1 MNDQQHSRAD
11 ALTDSAINETAELY
25 ALDRTA
31 AGGWVFDR
39 LRLLEFVRD
48 LLAVSPVEPPAAAPI
63 DEPVAAW
70 INYPVRTVDGEFA
83 GYEKPELSFTRPAHG
98 YDIAKAEPLYRR
110 TALAPADERAAFDI
124 EVGDVIADAG
134 TRGIAWMAFKA
145 GARYAR
151 AAASPAE
158 TGAKGAQE
166 ARVKALRDAIEGE
179 CDGLAIDDKQAA
191 SILSWLDSTSPNGI
205 LCSPALAAEAQTDWR
220 ELSRRLYVE
229 LFHCDQQMRSTRDE
243 GGEPH
248 WTQST
253 VVRDVLADA
262 KAALDLP
269 IGTPGA
275 LFAIQRGFGAQ
286 AAMAAEAA
294 ASPAPEGAEA
304 EAEESAEREY
314 FRRWENEL
322 PPLDGAAWDRAAP
335 QSAQADALDE
345 EAYVAKRMTE
355 TLATVYATIIGDDKV
370 DDNDGLNAIERV
382 VRAAQVLRLEVDL
395 YRAQADAPAEAR
407 EPVETEQSIAADC
420 YLWIAERIGTKDGY
434 SVQEHVDA
442 MCQVIDECADFFH
455 DFVGADEG
463 GNDEAVRIAKNIRA
477 LKAGT
482 LQDVSPPA
490 DAGEAVGSVTIS
502 KPGDSATGISFM
514 SLNEH
519 GRQTLGKGKHLL
531 CTNAKSL
538 TLTVGGQ
545 QTIGR
550 AADTLEFHG
559 LKTEA
564 TELRALLDSTQQES
578 KECTCPSG
586 DGSLRQRCPV
596 HPPTQTSADLADDDK
611 RDAERYRTHVKY
623 EYETIYMP
631 AAEKKGLRP
640 LAFAEYKASADQV
653 ADAARTQGS
662 KS

>member
-1 MNDQQHSRAD
+1 MEKLNELLREYAQSIRRDDGTGFMHAD
-11 ALTDSAINETAELY
+11 AIRELFRARAASANET
-25 ALDRTA
+25 
-31 AGGWVFDR
+31 
-39 LRLLEFVRD
+39 
-48 LLAVSPVEPPAAAPI
+48 
-63 DEPVAAW
+63 
-70 INYPVRTVDGEFA
+70 
-83 GYEKPELSFTRPAHG
+83 
-98 YDIAKAEPLYRR
+98 
-110 TALAPADERAAFDI
+110 ADERAAFEYDDVVSICDAHGIGLPIDCVEMVVDI
-124 EVGDVIADAG
+124 VKLSGLLAARVASANETAAERAAFDSEVGSKIADAG

-407 EPVETEQSIAADC
+407 EPHTYASTQATNCAGCGEHKHTPLRIDWMGGYVCLTCIDRELISRVPAA
-420 YLWIAERIGTKDGY
+420 
-434 SVQEHVDA
+434 
-442 MCQVIDECADFFH
+442 
-455 DFVGADEG
+455 
-463 GNDEAVRIAKNIRA
+463 
-477 LKAGT
+477 
-482 LQDVSPPA
+482 
-490 DAGEAVGSVTIS
+490 AGETS
-502 KPGDSATGISFM
+502 
-514 SLNEH
+514 
-519 GRQTLGKGKHLL
+519 
-531 CTNAKSL
+531 
-538 TLTVGGQ
+538 LTVGEQ
-545 QTIGR
+545 QMISR
-550 AADTLEFHG
+550 AADSLEFHG

-564 TELRALLDSTQQES
+564 TELRVLLN
-578 KECTCPSG
+578 G
-586 DGSLRQRCPV
+586 
-596 HPPTQTSADLADDDK
+596 
-611 RDAERYRTHVKY
+611 
-623 EYETIYMP
+623 
-631 AAEKKGLRP
+631 
-640 LAFAEYKASADQV
+640 ADQ
-653 ADAARTQGS
+653 S
-662 KS
+662 